1 MKVRLKYLLD
11 THALLWAAIDDN
23 RLGGEAARI
32 LASTP
37 YDQLAISD
45 ISMQEVGLLVEA
57 GKIKSSNSHLSALRH
72 MLEYVTLLPIT
83 LEIGLLAPTLALPHG
98 DQFDHVI
105 AATAKLNKLTLITKD
120 ANITDSGVVNTLW

>member
-1 MKVRLKYLLD
+1 MRVRLKYLLD
-11 THALLWAAIDDN
+11 THALLWAAIDDD

-32 LASTP
+32 IASTP
-37 YDQLAISD
+37 YDQLAIAD
-45 ISMQEVGLLVEA
+45 ISMQEVGLLAAA
-57 GKIKSSNSHLSALRH
+57 GKIKSGTSHFSALRH

-105 AATAKLNKLTLITKD
+105 VATARLHKLTLITKD
-120 ANITDSGVVNTLW
+120 ANIADAGVVNTLW